1 MLDSKTYQQELIRMW
16 DSLEEDYKGYN
27 EYYKEYNDCCG
38 LECEKCPLHGLKYGC
53 DSALSVVEMYN
64 IVEKWS
70 KEHPQ
75 TYNVSKLEYDIL
87 KTYIKCCLGSYSF
100 SEDFLMRSLLKEGY
114 FQGANEKMNVEYY
127 FNHCEVVDK

>member
-1 MLDSKTYQQELIRMW
+1 MLDSKTYKQELVRMW
-16 DSLEEDYKGYN
+16 DSLRDDNKGLDACDGVD
-27 EYYKEYNDCCG
+27 DCKKCPIHG
-38 LECEKCPLHGLKYGC
+38 LEYGC
-53 DSALSVVEMYN
+53 DSAFSVVETYN

-75 TYNVSKLEYDIL
+75 TYKVSKLEYDIL

-114 FQGANEKMNVEYY
+114 FQGVNEKMNVEYY